1 VAPLRK
7 ENSKANMKTNIHSDK
22 DKEQEAP
29 DGTTVLDRLGA
40 WWCMRFHDSLYLPIH
55 SQVRCR
61 VCHRTR
67 RVEW

>member
-1 VAPLRK
+1 MR
-7 ENSKANMKTNIHSDK
+7 TNQSDK
-22 DKEQEAP
+22 DKAQDAP

-40 WWCMRFHDSLYLPIH
+40 WWCLRFHDSLFHPIH

-67 RVEW
+67 PVQW